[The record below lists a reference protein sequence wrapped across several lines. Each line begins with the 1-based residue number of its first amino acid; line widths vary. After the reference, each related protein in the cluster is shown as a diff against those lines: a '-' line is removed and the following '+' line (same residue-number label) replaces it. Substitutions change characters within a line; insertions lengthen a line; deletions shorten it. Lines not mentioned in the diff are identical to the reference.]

1 MAVARG
7 LEMKAIIQTGYGS
20 PAKVLKLEDVDKP
33 ALPDDRV
40 LVRVHATSV
49 NSGDCRQVIADP
61 VIVRFMNGFRRPR
74 DPIVGGD
81 VAGVV
86 EAVGAA
92 VTDLKPGDEVF
103 GVRTGAFAE
112 YVAGKFMVGKPA
124 GLTFEQA
131 AAIPIAATTAL
142 QAIRDKADVRSG
154 QQVLVNGAGGGV
166 GHFAVQIAK
175 ALGAEVTAVTSTKK
189 VDLVRSLGADHVI
202 DYTRDNYTRGAARY
216 DAIID
221 IGGNYSFRATRRAL
235 KEGGV
240 LVIVG
245 SHRGVL
251 RRLVFGTVR
260 RRLLRQRIVFF
271 LAQIK
276 KEDLL
281 TLKEMAEAGQ
291 LRPVIER
298 TYALEDAATAID
310 YAAKQTV
317 GGKVVVTVAA

>member
-1 MAVARG
+1 MALARG
-7 LEMKAIIQTGYGS
+7 LEMKAIIQTGYGA
-20 PAKVLKLEDVDKP
+20 PAKVLKLKEVDRP
-33 ALPDDRV
+33 ALEADRV
-40 LVRVHATSV
+40 LVRVRATSV

-61 VIVRFMNGFRRPR
+61 VIVRFMNGLRRPR
-74 DPIVGGD
+74 NPMVGGD

-86 EAVGAA
+86 EAVGDG
-92 VTDLKPGDEVF
+92 VTHVAPGDEVF

-112 YVAGKFMVGKPA
+112 YVAAKFMVAKPA
-124 GLTFEQA
+124 GMTFEQA
-131 AAIPIAATTAL
+131 AAIPVAATTAL

-154 QQVLVNGAGGGV
+154 QQVLINGAGGGV

-175 ALGAEVTAVTSTKK
+175 ALGAEVAAVTSTNKL
-189 VDLVRSLGADHVI
+189 DLVHSLGADHVI
-202 DYTRDNYTRGAARY
+202 DYNRENYTKGAARY

-291 LRPVIER
+291 LRPVIDR

-317 GGKVVVTVAA
+317 GGKVVLTVPA